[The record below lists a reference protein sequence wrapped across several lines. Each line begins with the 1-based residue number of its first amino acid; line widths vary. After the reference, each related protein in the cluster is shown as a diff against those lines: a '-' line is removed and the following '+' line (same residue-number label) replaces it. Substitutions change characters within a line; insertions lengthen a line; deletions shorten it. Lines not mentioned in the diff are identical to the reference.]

1 MASEEVTPP
10 MSRPRLTPVPRW
22 SRDFDAMHTV
32 SLGAEIP
39 GIRQRR
45 RRMARSSWIRSGLL
59 ALKSVPK
66 PLRNLEDR
74 IRNTC
79 PLRS

>member
-1 MASEEVTPP
+1 MALEEVTSP
-10 MSRPRLTPVPRW
+10 MSRSRLTPVPRW
-22 SRDFDAMHTV
+22 SRDFNAMQTA
-32 SLGAEIP
+32 SLGAETP
-39 GIRQRR
+39 GIPQHRR
-45 RRMARSSWIRSGLL
+45 CMVRSSWIQSGLL

-74 IRNTC
+74 IQNTC

>member
-1 MASEEVTPP
+1 MALEEVTSP
-10 MSRPRLTPVPRW
+10 MSRSRLTPVPRW

-32 SLGAEIP
+32 SLGAETP

-66 PLRNLEDR
+66 PLRDLEDR

>member
-32 SLGAEIP
+32 SLGAETP

-59 ALKSVPK
+59 ALKLVPK
-66 PLRNLEDR
+66 PLQNLEDR

>member
-32 SLGAEIP
+32 SLGAETP

>member
-10 MSRPRLTPVPRW
+10 MSRPRLTLVPRW

-32 SLGAEIP
+32 SLGAETP

-45 RRMARSSWIRSGLL
+45 RRMARSSWIRSGFWH
-59 ALKSVPK
+59 
-66 PLRNLEDR
+66 
-74 IRNTC
+74 
-79 PLRS
+79 

>member
-32 SLGAEIP
+32 SLGAETP

-74 IRNTC
+74 TRNSC